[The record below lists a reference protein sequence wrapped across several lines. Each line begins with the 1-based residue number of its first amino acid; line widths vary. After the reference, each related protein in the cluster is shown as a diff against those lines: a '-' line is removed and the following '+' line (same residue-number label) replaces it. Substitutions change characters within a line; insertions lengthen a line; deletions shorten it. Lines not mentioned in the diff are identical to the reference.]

1 MIGGQIMLNKYS
13 ALCGPLASLTFALML
28 LLFGAITPGYDHLN
42 QAVSELGMSNA
53 PYAGPWNLL
62 GFCLVGILM
71 FVFAWSLYL
80 EFRSASAGRLI
91 AGLVAL
97 SGLAFAGL
105 GVFPA
110 RVDFQPST
118 ETTLHTI
125 MVIVSYFSFIVVS
138 IVFGVKLRSD
148 PRWRGW
154 SRFSM
159 AMGVIGL
166 LSFAIPRSVPV
177 GLSQRLGLGV
187 NFLWLMIIGY
197 TLYSRTAASGRL
209 KQEGS

>member
-1 MIGGQIMLNKYS
+1 
-13 ALCGPLASLTFALML
+13 ML
-28 LLFGAITPGYDHLN
+28 LLFGAITPGYNQLE

-53 PYAGPWNLL
+53 PYANLWNLL
-62 GFCLVGILM
+62 GFGLAGILM
-71 FVFAWSLYL
+71 FVFAESLYL
-80 EFRSASAGRLI
+80 EFRSASGGRLT

-110 RVDFQPST
+110 RIDFQPST

-138 IVFGVKLRSD
+138 IVFGVKLKND
-148 PRWRGW
+148 PRWKGL

-159 AMGVIGL
+159 VMGAIGL
-166 LSFAIPRSVPV
+166 LSFAIPRSVPL

-187 NFLWLMIIGY
+187 NFLWLMTIGY
-197 TLYSRTAASGRL
+197 ELYRRAIVSGRL
-209 KQEGS
+209 KEEGS